1 MGKIT
6 DSLLSGTRGRTGR
19 IVVSNIEGHEI
30 SRMRPR
36 KSNRIPTP
44 KQQIIK
50 DRFNFAVQFIQGY
63 KTLAKTYYG
72 KRSGLKSPYNQAMA
86 NLLQSMPCNMD
97 TLTFSI
103 EYDAIQ
109 FTKGSLLEP
118 QPVNVTADDPLSA
131 TITWSNNATEL
142 LDQNDTLVIL
152 YAEDGSTKA
161 QSIVVQTT
169 VKRSEESYVLQFL
182 PKFQGTDIHIWMS
195 FLSTIK
201 QEASPSIY
209 LGQITVL

>member
-44 KQQIIK
+44 KQQVIK
-50 DRFNFAVQFIQGY
+50 NRFNFAVQFIQGY

-72 KRSGLKSPYNQAMA
+72 KRSGLKSPYNQAMS
-86 NLLQSMPCNMD
+86 NLLQAISCDMD

-103 EYDAIQ
+103 QYTNIQ
-109 FTKGSLLEP
+109 FTKGNLLEP
-118 QPVNVTADDPLSA
+118 QPLNVTADDPLSA
-131 TITWSNNATEL
+131 TITWTNNAIEL
-142 LDQNDTLVIL
+142 ADQNDALIIM
-152 YAEDGSTKA
+152 YAEDDSTKA
-161 QSIVVQTT
+161 QSTVVQTT
-169 VKRSEESYVLQFL
+169 VKRSEETYTLQFL
-182 PKFQGTDIHIWMS
+182 PKYQGADVHVWMS
-195 FLSTIK
+195 FISVIK
-201 QEASPSIY
+201 QEASSSIY
-209 LGQITVL
+209 LGQVTVN